1 MGDNIFNRVSV
12 VAFDPFTS
20 YSHCEAS
27 DFSDDENTI
36 DNEKSVVQINSGG
49 DSACDI
55 PISINNKKM
64 TRRSCRDSLTTGKI
78 GTSYR
83 LGSVGQDTQLCL
95 WDITEDILRQS
106 YEKRN
111 RQSSLDPQNDMNH
124 PLKDIKSKKA
134 YNDND
139 NNPNNKI
146 NTLRSKFSNT
156 ADSSGTSTNTAVATI
171 SDNTKYANSNNF
183 SKSCSNNSKAT
194 NVMERFN
201 VKNDLTMNNS
211 SKESS
216 SNNKGNHGKSADSGF
231 NTLSQRFSHFNFV
244 NDRKSSS
251 NQQHSHKKAFIFSK
265 SSGNSN
271 NCTSIKNSNESD
283 KNSKYLNTVISTYD
297 PMELIGSAACP
308 RFDECPLLEP
318 LVCKKI
324 AHERLTALIFREDCF
339 LTACQD
345 GFIYTWARPG
355 YSVSNYNDTNPDILN
370 YYNIVIFQN
379 FPHPT
384 SASSPT
390 GASSGTVV

>member
-1 MGDNIFNRVSV
+1 M
-12 VAFDPFTS
+12 
-20 YSHCEAS
+20 
-27 DFSDDENTI
+27 
-36 DNEKSVVQINSGG
+36 
-49 DSACDI
+49 
-55 PISINNKKM
+55 NNKKL

-78 GTSYR
+78 STSYR

-111 RQSSLDPQNDMNH
+111 RQSSLEPQNDMNH
-124 PLKDIKSKKA
+124 PLKEMKCMKVYS
-134 YNDND
+134 DND

-146 NTLRSKFSNT
+146 NTLRSKFTNT
-156 ADSSGTSTNTAVATI
+156 ADSSGTCITTSTNTADATI
-171 SDNTKYANSNNF
+171 SDNTKYANPNNL
-183 SKSCSNNSKAT
+183 SKSCSNNSKTT

-201 VKNDLTMNNS
+201 LKNDSTMNNS
-211 SKESS
+211 SKESF

-244 NDRKSSS
+244 NDKKSSS

-271 NCTSIKNSNESD
+271 NCTSSNKNSNESD
-283 KNSKYLNTVISTYD
+283 KNTKHLNTVISTYD

-355 YSVSNYNDTNPDILN
+355 YSVSNYIDTIQ
-370 YYNIVIFQN
+370 VIF
-379 FPHPT
+379 FIITILLYFRIFLTPHPHPVLLRP
-384 SASSPT
+384 AVEQSSK
-390 GASSGTVV
+390 